1 MALDNFD
8 RLEEGLTRLLA
19 DLETL
24 KAENRGLKDA
34 LRAGEAEVE
43 TLNEKIGRLDKEKG
57 LVKEKVDGLLERLEG
72 LIQRA

>member
-8 RLEEGLTRLLA
+8 RLEEGLTRLLS

-24 KAENRGLKDA
+24 RAENRGLKEV
-34 LRAGEAEVE
+34 LRAKEAEVE